1 MKSQPTLEMV
11 LGHEFDGQ
19 MDPQFKYIISIPIE
33 RGGLS
38 GIAGNGK
45 QQLQIR
51 ELVKNGRGPAEDWV
65 KEIGEG
71 YVDKQES
78 LQLTLIYFQCPN
90 CDRAI

>member
-1 MKSQPTLEMV
+1 MKSQPTLEML
-11 LGHEFDGQ
+11 LGHEFHGQ
-19 MDPQFKYIISIPIE
+19 MDPGFEYIISIPIE

-51 ELVKNGRGPAEDWV
+51 ELVKNGRGPPEDWV
-65 KEIGEG
+65 KEG